1 MLTSDEYLD
10 GIEGPSKAEEEKKS
24 PRDEVAGEVGHFH
37 GEVGNLLY
45 FGEKNLHLNSLC
57 I

>member
-45 FGEKNLHLNSLC
+45 FGEK
-57 I
+57 IYI